1 MASIGPYMEKRFIT
15 ADELL
20 LDSFKLGEQIFQR
33 GFRPHFIVG
42 VWRGGSPVGIAV
54 QEYLEFVGVPTD
66 HIAIRTSSYYG
77 IDQQSK
83 EIRVHG
89 LDYIVNNV
97 EADQELLIVDDVFDS
112 GRSIQAIISEIK
124 RKSRRNTPNTIKVAC
139 PWYKPSRNVT
149 DMEPDFYVH
158 ATDSWLVFPHELR
171 GLTPDEIRAGKGKDI
186 ADTIARALKEK
197 NNP

>member
-1 MASIGPYMEKRFIT
+1 MNKRFIT
-15 ADELL
+15 ANELL
-20 LDSFKLGEQIFQR
+20 IDSFKLGEQIFQR

-54 QEYLEFVGVPTD
+54 QEYLECVGISTD

-83 EIRVHG
+83 DIRVHG

-112 GRSIQAIISEIK
+112 GRSIQAIINEIK

-149 DMEPDFYVH
+149 DFVPDFYIH

-171 GLTPDEIRAGKGKDI
+171 GLTPQEILEGKGVEI
-186 ADTIARALKEK
+186 ADTLGHVIGRITSKQE
-197 NNP
+197 

>member
-1 MASIGPYMEKRFIT
+1 MNKRFIT
-15 ADELL
+15 ANELL
-20 LDSFKLGEQIFQR
+20 VDSFKLGEQIFQR
-33 GFRPHFIVG
+33 GFKPHFIVG

-54 QEYLEFVGVPTD
+54 QEYLECVGIPTD

-83 EIRVHG
+83 DIRVHG

-112 GRSIQAIISEIK
+112 GRSIQAIINEIK
-124 RKSRRNTPNTIKVAC
+124 RKSRRNAPNTIKVAC

-149 DMEPDFYVH
+149 DLVPDFYIH

-171 GLTPDEIRAGKGKDI
+171 GLTPKEILEGKGIEI
-186 ADTIARALKEK
+186 ADTLTQVIGRLDSTTK
-197 NNP
+197 